1 MRLYTNLSIFLY
13 APKQRLGTF
22 SVEGNYNKQIGK

>member
-1 MRLYTNLSIFLY
+1 MRLYINLSIFLY

-22 SVEGNYNKQIGK
+22 SIEGNYNKQIEK

>member
-1 MRLYTNLSIFLY
+1 MRLYINLSIFCN

-22 SVEGNYNKQIGK
+22 SIEGNYNKQIEK